1 MKKLPIT
8 LALVFSLSL
17 AFISHAA
24 PLPANDNAQTVIALS
39 ENSKTPPTAASVNS
53 GKTLI
58 LVGTATHVP
67 PGTKLSCCVDQLGQV
82 RVPLKSFAE
91 LKAYDLTKDGFIDL
105 NEAGYTG
112 LFFARIL
119 PNGNFI
125 TIPLKKEGIDAIHY
139 NKDGSSAIA
148 EYDGDKIA
156 PLVIVTLPTN

>member
-58 LVGTATHVP
+58 LVGTAHVP
-67 PGTKLSCCVDQLGQV
+67 PGTKLSCCVDRAWSGTSTA
-82 RVPLKSFAE
+82 KKFCG
-91 LKAYDLTKDGFIDL
+91 TK
-105 NEAGYTG
+105 G
-112 LFFARIL
+112 L
-119 PNGNFI
+119 
-125 TIPLKKEGIDAIHY
+125 
-139 NKDGSSAIA
+139 
-148 EYDGDKIA
+148 
-156 PLVIVTLPTN
+156 